1 MNKTGLPEATPEQ
14 RETLHQK
21 AIGKH
26 KETKVEWEVYLRHG
40 DIDGEFYVDV
50 REDIVDS
57 DGDIVN
63 GGRYVEGFI
72 FDDYNEAGKKFIE
85 MGKIYEEKV
94 KISPRPCSVH
104 YNNEVEA

>member
-1 MNKTGLPEATPEQ
+1 MSKVYTKQDPKDGTS
-14 RETLHQK
+14 
-21 AIGKH
+21 
-26 KETKVEWEVYLRHG
+26 KVEWEVSLRHG
-40 DIDGEFYVDV
+40 DEYGEFYLDV

-57 DGDIVN
+57 DGDVVN

-85 MGKIYEEKV
+85 MGNIYEEKV
-94 KISPRPCSVH
+94 KISPLSCRVL

>member
-1 MNKTGLPEATPEQ
+1 MSKLPEATPEQ

-26 KETKVEWEVYLRHG
+26 KETKVEYEIFLRHG
-40 DIDGEFYVDV
+40 DEEGEFYVDV

-63 GGRYVEGFI
+63 GGEYVEGFI
-72 FDDYNEAGKKFIE
+72 FDDYNEAKEKFIE
-85 MGKIYEEKV
+85 VGKIYEAEAHH
-94 KISPRPCSVH
+94 RPDSCSVN
-104 YNNEVEA
+104 YDNEVEHG